1 MIFVRGCRVLS
12 PIYQGLA
19 KPIRII
25 PPISQQPIGGWQA
38 AHQSPGP
45 GVIADLTG
53 GHEEP
58 NRPPNRVRNGMQ
70 FGVHT
75 ALRTTDQT
83 PTPPPVDSV
92 TLAWFNDA
100 TGFQAQ
106 SWDAAVEMVLIGQLA
121 VKLAAPESLP
131 AMLPEMP
138 APAPE
143 PTPPV
148 EAAPAPEPAP
158 QLEPTVADI
167 KAALDAKGV
176 KYSTRDTKA
185 DLLALL
191 NA

>member
-1 MIFVRGCRVLS
+1 MTDKQSYVCIGSIGAYRPGDIIAAGTLTDERIKSLLDAGMIKATVG
-12 PIYQGLA
+12 
-19 KPIRII
+19 
-25 PPISQQPIGGWQA
+25 
-38 AHQSPGP
+38 
-45 GVIADLTG
+45 
-53 GHEEP
+53 
-58 NRPPNRVRNGMQ
+58 
-70 FGVHT
+70 
-75 ALRTTDQT
+75 DQT